1 MLSLV
6 ADAHPRALRAN
17 QRQVYTQ
24 LLTGGAVV
32 WSDMGAWSQGRE
44 EAVKVVSRNYL
55 LEDFNCAR
63 NFGAIFFKPDIVQ
76 IKIKDIPVAR
86 IMSI

>member
-1 MLSLV
+1 
-6 ADAHPRALRAN
+6 
-17 QRQVYTQ
+17 
-24 LLTGGAVV
+24 
-32 WSDMGAWSQGRE
+32 MGAWSQGRE

-76 IKIKDIPVAR
+76 IEIKDVPVAR
-86 IMSI
+86 IMSV

>member
-1 MLSLV
+1 M
-6 ADAHPRALRAN
+6 
-17 QRQVYTQ
+17 
-24 LLTGGAVV
+24 